1 MPHVT
6 FKLQFNIHTIWF
18 KKMRETSINCQL
30 FTLGHNP
37 EPSSKPKTK
46 NLHKGMQ
53 LGLLH
58 CLLQKYNLISFAR

>member
-6 FKLQFNIHTIWF
+6 FKLQFNINTYNMVQ
-18 KKMRETSINCQL
+18 KNATTAQGRETSINCQL

-46 NLHKGMQ
+46 NLHKG
-53 LGLLH
+53 
-58 CLLQKYNLISFAR
+58 I